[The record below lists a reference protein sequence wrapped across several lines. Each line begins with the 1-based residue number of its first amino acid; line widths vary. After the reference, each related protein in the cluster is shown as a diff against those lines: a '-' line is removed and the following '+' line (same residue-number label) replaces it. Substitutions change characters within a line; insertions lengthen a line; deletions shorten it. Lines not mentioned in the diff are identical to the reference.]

1 MRYPATFS
9 ALIQK
14 LTAKTDS
21 IDSIDSKLYLQHV
34 INPLLVFKKFSDLI
48 EDTGFRIR
56 RITKCDVFQ
65 ATATPRLYQF
75 SLA

>member
-14 LTAKTDS
+14 LTAKP
-21 IDSIDSKLYLQHV
+21 DSIDSKWYLEYV

-48 EDTGFRIR
+48 EDIQVLINVEWLTSRPVMWDFR
-56 RITKCDVFQ
+56 
-65 ATATPRLYQF
+65 P
-75 SLA
+75 SW